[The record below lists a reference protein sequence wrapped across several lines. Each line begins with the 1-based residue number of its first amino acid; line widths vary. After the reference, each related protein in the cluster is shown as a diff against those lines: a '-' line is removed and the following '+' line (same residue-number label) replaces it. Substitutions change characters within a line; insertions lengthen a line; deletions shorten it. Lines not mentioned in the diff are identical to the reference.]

1 MKDINKESLT
11 LKFPLEPP
19 MASKKGESLQKAEVK
34 TAPWKK

>member
-1 MKDINKESLT
+1 MTDINNSSLT
-11 LKFPLEPP
+11 LKLPFEPP